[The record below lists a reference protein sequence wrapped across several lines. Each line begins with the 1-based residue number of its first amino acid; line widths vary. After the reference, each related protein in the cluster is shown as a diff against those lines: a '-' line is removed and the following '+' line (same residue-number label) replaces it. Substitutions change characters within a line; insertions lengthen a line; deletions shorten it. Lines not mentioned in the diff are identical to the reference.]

1 MIYSRKLLNLEK
13 CSQQELMIRHDL
25 QTRIKPIRQHR
36 LPLEDF
42 DKLQEKNQHLEK
54 EIQTICRQVMIWV

>member
-1 MIYSRKLLNLEK
+1 MEK

-25 QTRIKPIRQHR
+25 QTRIKPIREHR

-42 DKLQEKNQHLEK
+42 DELQTKNQHLEK
-54 EIQTICRQVMIWV
+54 EIQRICTQVVICI